1 MELKREMEKD
11 FDHKNISN
19 LCRLEND
26 QLQLCCLKSAHPLD
40 VFVDNFA
47 VMMRKNPNIFA
58 RRLTKKLKEALA
70 TSDTEITVNDI
81 FSKIW
86 QPAFT
91 FCQNLLTDLA
101 NRSMKLDFVDKHL
114 TQFSKNLLND
124 VNNLAEAIRSCSRP
138 IPQSHQLQS
147 AVKKVRDYWRLCRY
161 EDGARVFLQ
170 LRDVLNLK
178 GDFSLIE
185 SHFSVQVYTYS
196 CSTIFF
202 VLCLVYNASVLV
214 I

>member
-1 MELKREMEKD
+1 MEKNV
-11 FDHKNISN
+11 DHMKISD

-26 QLQLCCLKSAHPLD
+26 KFQLCCLKSAQPLD
-40 VFVDNFA
+40 VFVDNFG
-47 VMMRKNPNIFA
+47 VMMRKSPNIFICK
-58 RRLTKKLKEALA
+58 LTKKLKDALA
-70 TSDTEITVNDI
+70 PLDTEITVNDI

-114 TQFSKNLLND
+114 KKQFSKNLVND
-124 VNNLAEAIRSCSRP
+124 INDLAEAIRSCSQP

-161 EDGARVFLQ
+161 EGGARVFLQ

-185 SHFSVQVYTYS
+185 SHFSVQVYNY
-196 CSTIFF
+196 FF
-202 VLCLVYNASVLV
+202 RIMFSV
-214 I
+214 